1 MTLPGSVTE
10 TEISDTG
17 VSRRPSFRYWPLL
30 RRAGWGVLA
39 GGVVTSLVFS
49 LLSIAKLDR
58 LDGQL
63 SALAQRQ
70 SSMQQDERL
79 TGMQSEL
86 STLRQ
91 QQAEEDKQ
99 LTVLRQKLDAVVI
112 RAGNLP
118 EIDTAAVTRQAELL
132 KQLSAGQEG
141 LKARLSTLESQPA
154 SRPTVA
160 AAKPADVSKA
170 TAGTGKSK
178 PAASRPHARP
188 SRTAGKPAVVRAKSV
203 PFVLTGTERRGAQSL
218 AAIAPKGYSSLSQ
231 VALISEGEAVAGWTL
246 VHAGYGQATF
256 RVNGRTV
263 LVNAQ

>member
-1 MTLPGSVTE
+1 MTFPGSVKESE
-10 TEISDTG
+10 TSETG
-17 VSRRPSFRYWPLL
+17 ISRRPSFRYWPLV

-39 GGVVTSLVFS
+39 GGVVTALVFS
-49 LLSIAKLDR
+49 FLSIAKLDR
-58 LDGQL
+58 LDEQL

-91 QQAEEDKQ
+91 THAEEERQ
-99 LTVLRQKLDAVVI
+99 LAELRRKVDAVVLK
-112 RAGNLP
+112 AGSLP
-118 EIDTAAVTRQAELL
+118 QVDMDAITQQAAQL

-141 LKARLSTLESQPA
+141 LKARLSMLESQPA
-154 SRPTVA
+154 SRQTA
-160 AAKPADVSKA
+160 AAVAKPAGVSKA
-170 TAGTGKSK
+170 TAGTLESQ
-178 PAASRPHARP
+178 PAASRSHA
-188 SRTAGKPAVVRAKSV
+188 AGKPAVVRAKSV
-203 PFVLTGTERRGAQSL
+203 PFVLTGTEHRGAQSL

-231 VALISEGEAVAGWTL
+231 VALIGEGEAVAGWTL

>member
-1 MTLPGSVTE
+1 MTLPGSAAPE
-10 TEISDTG
+10 TSG
-17 VSRRPSFRYWPLL
+17 NGASRRPPFRYWPLL
-30 RRAGWGVLA
+30 RRAGWGILA
-39 GGVVTSLVFS
+39 GGVVIALVFS
-49 LLSIAKLDR
+49 VLSLAKLHH

-63 SALAQRQ
+63 SQLAQQQRGL
-70 SSMQQDERL
+70 QQDERIPD
-79 TGMQSEL
+79 MQTAL

-99 LTVLRQKLDAVVI
+99 LAELRRKLDAVVI

-118 EIDTAAVTRQAELL
+118 EIDTEAVTRQAELL

-141 LKARLSTLESQPA
+141 LKTRLSTLESQPA
-154 SRPTVA
+154 TRSTAA
-160 AAKPADVSKA
+160 AAKSADTGKA
-170 TAGTGKSK
+170 AAGTGKSK
-178 PAASRPHARP
+178 PLVSRSHARP
-188 SRTAGKPAVVRAKSV
+188 SRAAGKPAVVRAKSV

-218 AAIAPKGYSSLSQ
+218 AAVAPKGYRSLSQ

>member
-10 TEISDTG
+10 PETSDAG
-17 VSRRPSFRYWPLL
+17 VSRKPSFRYWPLL

-39 GGVVTSLVFS
+39 GGVVTALVFS
-49 LLSIAKLDR
+49 LLSIAKLDH
-58 LDGQL
+58 LDEQL

-70 SSMQQDERL
+70 SRMQQDERL

-86 STLRQ
+86 STLRK
-91 QQAEEDKQ
+91 QQADDDKQ
-99 LTVLRQKLDAVVI
+99 LTELRRKVDAAVL

-118 EIDTAAVTRQAELL
+118 QVDMSVIAQQSTQL

-141 LKARLSTLESQPA
+141 LKIRLSALEQQSS
-154 SRPTVA
+154 SRPA
-160 AAKPADVSKA
+160 AATKPAKASKSPAGVVKPEQA
-170 TAGTGKSK
+170 TSRSHSRK
-178 PAASRPHARP
+178 PRRAA
-188 SRTAGKPAVVRAKSV
+188 KPAVVRAKSV

-218 AAIAPKGYSSLSQ
+218 AAIAPKGYRSLSQ

-246 VHAGYGQATF
+246 VSAGYGQATF